1 MLELGALAAAQFAS
15 GFLQGVQQSNQAK
28 RQSYYYQQQG
38 NVYRQNAAITRLKGA
53 INEDVSRAKNR
64 AYLSR
69 AVAAGGEAGMAES
82 PTFTSALS
90 STASAL
96 EQNVLNQRYQTEV
109 EAENYLYQARIAEEN
124 ARIMRRNSG
133 HAFRNGLISGITSA
147 FGISATSGYNV
158 F

>member
-15 GFLQGVQQSNQAK
+15 GYLQGVQQSNQMQ
-28 RQSYYYQQQG
+28 RRSYYYQQQG
-38 NVYRQNAAITRLKGA
+38 NAYRQNAAMTRLNGA

-69 AVAAGGEAGMAES
+69 ATAAAGEAGMAES

-90 STASAL
+90 STAAAL
-96 EQNVLNQRYQTEV
+96 EQNVLNQRYQTES

-124 ARIMRRNSG
+124 ARVMRKNSR
-133 HAFRNGLISGITSA
+133 HAFRNGLINGITSA
-147 FGISATSGYNV
+147 FGFSTVSGYNA